1 MSDVGCPHFVVMVAS
16 DRIIWHIPDQ
26 MSDEEIQ
33 AEPVFDDFILA
44 KRAEASAVQME
55 KRRRASGRFEI
66 GADQSSF
73 PGSGSGST
81 RRGSPIAEQV
91 KEGLFMGTQTRAA
104 ALEPHREQARELQYA
119 LAAVKDLQSQIA
131 TVTQQREN
139 VLQQLQSLLDSW
151 EDEVAVAELS
161 KSCWRRRSVW
171 RSGARV

>member
-55 KRRRASGRFEI
+55 KRCASGRF
-66 GADQSSF
+66 
-73 PGSGSGST
+73 
-81 RRGSPIAEQV
+81 
-91 KEGLFMGTQTRAA
+91 
-104 ALEPHREQARELQYA
+104 LEPHREQARELQDA

-139 VLQQLQSLLDSW
+139 VLQQRQCLLDSW